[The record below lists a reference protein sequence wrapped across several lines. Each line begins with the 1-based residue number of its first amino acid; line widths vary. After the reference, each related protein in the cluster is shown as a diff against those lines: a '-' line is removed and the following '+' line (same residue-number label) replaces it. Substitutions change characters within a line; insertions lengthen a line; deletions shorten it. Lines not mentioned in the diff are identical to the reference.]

1 MNNIV
6 GNFTSMEGRIGRQSW
21 WIGAIIL
28 IVVGFILNWVLGMV
42 LGVSYNFDPAV
53 IMTPEGQAALVGV
66 AQKAGWVSLIV
77 SLVLAYPYIALGVKR
92 RHDKDNNGMDA
103 IVFVG
108 FTIVWSILQGLGLTA
123 GGMAMVGGIVGVV
136 FLVYA
141 IYMLVVLG
149 FLKGTTGPNQ
159 YGADPLGGA

>member
-1 MNNIV
+1 MNNIISR
-6 GNFTSMEGRIGRQSW
+6 FTGMDGRIGRQQW
-21 WIGAIIL
+21 WIGIIIL
-28 IVVGFILNWVLGMV
+28 AVVGIILTWILGMIF
-42 LGVSYNFDPAV
+42 GTSMMIDFSKIGDPAA
-53 IMTPEGQAALVGV
+53 MAAI
-66 AQKAGWVSLIV
+66 AATMQRAAWVSVIV
-77 SLVLAYPYIALGVKR
+77 WVVLAYPYLALSVKR

-103 IVFVG
+103 IGFVI
-108 FTIVWSILQGLGLTA
+108 FQLVYNILAALGWTA
-123 GGMAMVGGIVGVV
+123 NIVGTILLVV